1 MPMVAGFQFDYSDA
15 GVDKAQKLK
24 KLEREVR
31 NADDELF
38 RIAGKEG
45 KNFAEEEKRVKAKKA
60 KLKSQMTA
68 LTKGMK
74 RKPKA
79 EYA

>member
-45 KNFAEEEKRVKAKKA
+45 KNFAEEN
-60 KLKSQMTA
+60 
-68 LTKGMK
+68 KG
-74 RKPKA
+74 
-79 EYA
+79 